1 MKARIHH
8 RGTEGHRGR
17 LETRK
22 RGGRG
27 KTRATGLV
35 LRPNVLLPEYGR
47 FLGELCG
54 SVVRIRGQ
62 RKMWGRGCRS
72 SGCSSRRLRSF
83 RASCVTGLGKWAK
96 MALGGGG
103 KVQRRE
109 GLRPFPPY
117 KTSGGGGTTKA
128 RIRHRGTEGHRGRME
143 TRNRGGGEK
152 RRQPALFSGPM
163 FFFRNMADSSVNSV
177 ALWCGSGVSGR
188 CGGRGCRRARRRSG
202 GSGGWRR
209 RR

>member
-83 RASCVTGLGKWAK
+83 RASCASCVTGPGKWAK

-117 KTSGGGGTTKA
+117 KTSGGGETTKA
-128 RIRHRGTEGHRGRME
+128 RIHHRGTEEYRGRME
-143 TRNRGGGEK
+143 TRKRGGGGK
-152 RRQPALFSGPM
+152 CGQPALFSGPL
-163 FFFRNMADSSVNSV
+163 FLFRNMADSSVNSV
-177 ALWCGSGVSGR
+177 PLW
-188 CGGRGCRRARRRSG
+188 
-202 GSGGWRR
+202 
-209 RR
+209 